1 MVATDSW
8 GDNTITD
15 NNKAWGTNL
24 WAPGI
29 VWYSIFTLMEIRRIE
44 SNTSTTVTAESNW
57 DISPM
62 LDTVFE
68 VLTTATWSL
77 NNEITGDNISGDGT
91 TNITWDLE

>member
-1 MVATDSW
+1 
-8 GDNTITD
+8 
-15 NNKAWGTNL
+15 
-24 WAPGI
+24 
-29 VWYSIFTLMEIRRIE
+29 
-44 SNTSTTVTAESNW
+44 
-57 DISPM
+57 M